1 MRQPITLLALG
12 AVLLTAGAAVAQGG
26 HACAAQEPPQQPR
39 SEMATARYPQP
50 VLVRDLLGRQVLENV
65 PQQHVLGRVAGVVRV
80 GDDNIAIL
88 VESAGLFGFGPR
100 RVVVPVEATAL
111 LGPFAVALELNSR
124 KLAALPEAPA
134 APGIALPANA
144 TIRIGLARN

>member
-26 HACAAQEPPQQPR
+26 HAGAAPEPSPR

-50 VLVRDLLGRQVLENV
+50 VLVRDLLGRQVLENA
-65 PQQHVLGRVAGVVRV
+65 PQQHVLGRVAGVVQV
-80 GDDNIAIL
+80 DDDDIAIL

-100 RVVVPVEATAL
+100 RVAVPVAATAL
-111 LGPFAVALELNSR
+111 LGPFVVVLELNAR

-134 APGIALPANA
+134 APGVALPADA
-144 TIRIGLARN
+144 TIRVGLARN